1 MNQLP
6 HARLAKVAFAFA
18 TMLFYQ
24 EAYADFVT
32 TPAGLDPGDQYR
44 LVFITSGTKTAQSAT
59 IEDYNTFVDG
69 FGDNA
74 IASDWKAIAST
85 PTVDAI
91 DNTGTTA
98 QATSV
103 PIYNL
108 QGQLVA
114 STYSHLWSTA
124 SADLT
129 FAVKYDETG
138 ERASGIMWTGTEPG
152 GTASIAPLG
161 NTDPHLEYA
170 NATIALGYEKNAQWM
185 QFVDNF
191 ANNGSFQFYGISS
204 VLTVAG
210 GNALVPEPS
219 SVIAMGLLGVVGIAG
234 IRRRRREVATA

>member
-1 MNQLP
+1 MNRLQQ
-6 HARLAKVAFAFA
+6 ARLGMVAA
-18 TMLFYQ
+18 TMLLCQ
-24 EAYADFVT
+24 NAYADFVT
-32 TPAGLDPGDQYR
+32 TPTGLDPGDQYR
-44 LVFITSGTKTAQSAT
+44 LVFITSDTRTAQSAS

-108 QGQLVA
+108 KDQLVA
-114 STYSHLWSTA
+114 STYSDLWSTA

-129 FAVKYDETG
+129 FAVRYDQTG
-138 ERASGIMWTGTEPG
+138 ESATGVMWTGTESG

-161 NTDPHLEYA
+161 NTDPDDDNP
-170 NATIALGYEKNAQWM
+170 NATIALGYEKDKQWI
-185 QFVDNF
+185 QFVDNV
-191 ANNGSFQFYGISS
+191 ANNASFQFYGISS

-210 GNALVPEPS
+210 GNAVVPEPS
-219 SVIAMGLLGVVGIAG
+219 SAIGMVLLCGFGFAG
-234 IRRRRREVATA
+234 NRRRRQKPVAA

>member
-1 MNQLP
+1 MNRLYL
-6 HARLAKVAFAFA
+6 ARYASVAFAII
-18 TMLFYQ
+18 LFCH
-24 EAYADFVT
+24 EAYADFIT
-32 TPAGLDPGDQYR
+32 SPAGLNPGDQYR
-44 LVFITSGTKTAQSAT
+44 LAFITTGSKTAESDN
-59 IEDYNTFVDG
+59 IGDYNTFVDA

-85 PTVDAI
+85 QTVDAI

-98 QATSV
+98 QDTSV

-129 FAVKYDETG
+129 FAVKYDEAG
-138 ERASGIMWTGTEPG
+138 ENASGVMWTGTEPG

-161 NTDPHLEYA
+161 LPSQA
-170 NATIALGYEKNAQWM
+170 SGTIGLSYQKGTSWM
-185 QFVDNF
+185 QFVDNV
-191 ANNGSFQFYGISS
+191 ANNGSLQFYGISS

-210 GNALVPEPS
+210 GNELVPEPS
-219 SVIAMGLLGVVGIAG
+219 SAIAMGLLGIVGIAG